1 MIDWLMQ
8 PWPWYVSGLLIGL
21 MVPLLL
27 WVGNKSLGIS
37 SSMRHICAIA
47 VPAKIPFFTYEW
59 RNHSWNLIFVVG
71 LLLGGIIGGFLLGG
85 NADVAISEA
94 TRTDLQELGIQNF
107 DGLMPMELF
116 SSANILSLNGLIF
129 LVIGGLLVGFGT
141 RYAGGCTS
149 GHTIFGLATLQW
161 PSLVATISFFIG
173 GLLVTHFVLPL
184 IL

>member
-8 PWPWYVSGLLIGL
+8 PWPWYVSGILIGL

-47 VPAKIPFFTYEW
+47 APAKIPFFTYDW
-59 RNHSWNLIFVVG
+59 KSHSWNLIFVAG
-71 LLLGGIIGGFLLGG
+71 LFLGGIIGGYLLGG

-94 TRTDLQELGIQNF
+94 TKTDLQELGIRNF
-107 DGLMPMELF
+107 EGLMPMEIF
-116 SSANILSLNGLIF
+116 GSANILSLNGLIF
-129 LVIGGLLVGFGT
+129 LVIGGLMVGFGT

-161 PSLVATISFFIG
+161 PSLVATLSFFVG